1 MGKDYYKILGVSRDA
16 SESDIKKAYRK
27 MALKFHPDKNK
38 DPGAEDKFKEI
49 SEAYEVLS
57 DSDKRAVYDKYGEEG
72 LKAGGGGGGSPS
84 GPGAD
89 FGSAFGNGGRTS
101 FGGDDARATF
111 SRVFGTDNP
120 FASLFGDG
128 FDMDTSGSP
137 PRGSMNGGASQFQ
150 SFGMGP
156 GLGGAFHPA
165 ASGMPGYG
173 QRQRQGSPPAQDSTV
188 TRNLPLT
195 LEELAT
201 GCTKKM
207 KISKTITNESG
218 QERVE
223 DKILTVDVKPG
234 WKAGTKITFP
244 KEGNQRPGVVPAD
257 VVFVVQERSHTSF
270 KREGNDIHYTTKL
283 MLKEALLGCTVN
295 VPTLEGRSL
304 RMTLENPVSPS
315 YVHRVPNRGMPN
327 SKTGGRGDLVVNFD
341 VQFPNHLQ
349 AEQKAALQRV
359 L

>member
-150 SFGMGP
+150 SFGMCRIHTIDTCLFRPPRDKYALFRCLIIYISPVDGFKIVFISCRP
-156 GLGGAFHPA
+156 TRPRAFLFWYTLLFLHMAPALYATVRTHIYYGLIHVHYC
-165 ASGMPGYG
+165 M
-173 QRQRQGSPPAQDSTV
+173 QDRQS
-188 TRNLPLT
+188 
-195 LEELAT
+195 
-201 GCTKKM
+201 
-207 KISKTITNESG
+207 
-218 QERVE
+218 
-223 DKILTVDVKPG
+223 
-234 WKAGTKITFP
+234 
-244 KEGNQRPGVVPAD
+244 
-257 VVFVVQERSHTSF
+257 
-270 KREGNDIHYTTKL
+270 
-283 MLKEALLGCTVN
+283 
-295 VPTLEGRSL
+295 
-304 RMTLENPVSPS
+304 
-315 YVHRVPNRGMPN
+315 RGH
-327 SKTGGRGDLVVNFD
+327 GLII
-341 VQFPNHLQ
+341 
-349 AEQKAALQRV
+349 
-359 L
+359 